1 MKEFLYR
8 HRKKIARIS
17 RRKQMKKTTAL
28 GMSVIFIL
36 FMSLLS
42 CKPPQRDE
50 TPQEQ
55 TFGAALVK
63 VMEVQKQKISEKL
76 FFTGIIEAWQSINI
90 TPEVGGKIAKIYVEE
105 GDSVRKGQL
114 LAELDTRAT
123 RLQLDQSKAA
133 VAVARANYT
142 DAEKNMERMERL
154 RKENAVS
161 EQQYEKIKL
170 AFDAA
175 KAELQRAEA
184 AENLANFN
192 LDVSIMKAPFSGVI
206 ASKNAEVGD
215 VINPMMG
222 GFSPTSGV
230 VTLADYSRVKIQI
243 EVSYED
249 IVRIRKGMPA
259 YLTVE
264 AFPGKSFPGKVVV
277 VSKAADPTT
286 KKFHVEVAAENPDRT
301 LRPNTFGEIMIEV
314 SSHDDALVVAQKA
327 ILENKYLFVV
337 NDDNTV
343 IRKEITLGIQNTDM
357 VEILTG
363 LEAGEIVV
371 VEGNYGLE
379 DGERVKI
386 REGVQ

>member
-1 MKEFLYR
+1 
-8 HRKKIARIS
+8 
-17 RRKQMKKTTAL
+17 MKKMTAL
-28 GMSVIFIL
+28 GMSLVFIL
-36 FMSLLS
+36 FLSLLS
-42 CKPPQRDE
+42 CKPPQQGE
-50 TPQEQ
+50 EAQEK

-63 VMEVQKQKISEKL
+63 VIEAKRQKISEKL

-105 GDSVRKGQL
+105 GDNVRKGQL

-123 RLQLDQSKAA
+123 RLKMDQAKAA
-133 VAVARANYT
+133 VAVAQANYS

-175 KAELQRAEA
+175 EAELQRARA
-184 AENLANFN
+184 AANLTNYN
-192 LDVSIMKAPFSGVI
+192 LDVSIMEAPFTGVI

-222 GFSPTSGV
+222 GVSPISGI

-243 EVSYED
+243 DVSYED
-249 IVRIRKGMPA
+249 IVRIRKGMQA

-264 AFPGKSFPGKVVV
+264 AFPGENFPGKVLV
-277 VSKAADPTT
+277 VSKAANPVT
-286 KKFHVEVAAENPDRT
+286 KKFHVEVAAANPEWK

-314 SSHDDALVVAQKA
+314 NSHEDALGVPQKA
-327 ILENKYLFVV
+327 IVDNTFLFVI
-337 NDDNTV
+337 NEDNTV
-343 IRKEITLGIQNTDM
+343 TRKEVTLGLQNTAL
-357 VEILTG
+357 VEITEG
-363 LEAGEIVV
+363 LESGEIVV

-379 DGERVKI
+379 DGEKVKI